1 MDRIYKYNPNISY
14 NPNGGRYLQLIT
26 AKNLYIQNITVAEN
40 DGHSDSFHVKFPNVF
55 TNYPLGAVRVEDQKF
70 KDWDHY
76 KFTIWQLQLNF
87 VVFCASS
94 ACGVSVEHLNAK
106 EPMIR
111 SIYRFHVYYHIRR
124 ILKILEI
131 PLPYENS
138 FNQYNNPYNH
148 EKFIGICSEYGVS
161 NDLTKWRKQKYF
173 STWQSRA
180 WETGKP
186 GMSNINENSFSRWII
201 EKSDGLTMLGLQ
213 KLSGSVRHDAYLILT
228 SQTSTRGPIVGIESR
243 NLDAQ
248 HTFLNTFENIVNR
261 RVNISEDIRRFQ
273 KTLQYARSKVD
284 YVIGEFIYMLPS
296 NMNLQIEKVKD
307 YNNKILISSPS
318 FKIGTN
324 LKINLDGE
332 QVKLKDKPDVKSK
345 EVEMVKTEPDVKPK
359 VITKPDIKSN
369 KEHKQDVKPNIELKH
384 DVMLIT
390 TKPDTNKITYEEEK
404 VALYWELQLYL
415 QYGGCSS
422 DLRSIC
428 LCHEICVYQDSN
440 TCDKC
445 PQILRQPT
453 NCFLCSIQDP

>member
-1 MDRIYKYNPNISY
+1 MIVIVIVSK
-14 NPNGGRYLQLIT
+14 L
-26 AKNLYIQNITVAEN
+26 
-40 DGHSDSFHVKFPNVF
+40 SFQVKFPNVF

-76 KFTIWQLQLNF
+76 KFTIWQSQLNF
-87 VVFCASS
+87 AVFCASS
-94 ACGVSVEHLNAK
+94 ACGVSVKHLNAK

-148 EKFIGICSEYGVS
+148 EKYIHICSEYGVS
-161 NDLTKWRKQKYF
+161 NDLTKWRNQKYF

-186 GMSNINENSFSRWII
+186 GMSYINENSWSRWII
-201 EKSDGLTMLGLQ
+201 EKSDGLTTLGLQ
-213 KLSGSVRHDAYLILT
+213 KISETVRDYAYLILT
-228 SQTSTRGPIVGIESR
+228 SQTSTRGQIIGHEAR

-248 HTFLNTFENIVNR
+248 RVFLNTFEDVVAR
-261 RVNISEDIRRFQ
+261 RVSIPEDIRRFQ

-284 YVIGEFIYMLPS
+284 YAIGEFVYMLPS
-296 NMNLQIEKVKD
+296 DMNLRIGNVRN

-332 QVKLKDKPDVKSK
+332 KDKPDVKPK
-345 EVEMVKTEPDVKPK
+345 GEGIVKPKPDVKQKKEPN
-359 VITKPDIKSN
+359 TKHN
-369 KEHKQDVKPNIELKH
+369 KEHKQDVKPNIKFEQ
-384 DVMLIT
+384 DVK
-390 TKPDTNKITYEEEK
+390 KPDTNEITYEEEK
-404 VALYWELQLYL
+404 VALVLGTTAVFTVWWMF
-415 QYGGCSS
+415 
-422 DLRSIC
+422 
-428 LCHEICVYQDSN
+428 
-440 TCDKC
+440 K
-445 PQILRQPT
+445 
-453 NCFLCSIQDP
+453 